1 MGRATI
7 LDGHLLQRLYD
18 RMLAWA
24 AHPRAPV
31 ILSSLSFAESS
42 FFPIPPDVML
52 GPMCLARPGK
62 AWYFAAICTV
72 SSVLGGL
79 LGYVIGRWAFQW
91 IEPWLM
97 SSAYSGIF
105 LSTMDA
111 FETWGFLYI
120 LLAGFTPIP
129 YKVFTIGAGVMGMPV
144 IPFLLGSAVGRGA
157 RFFLVAGL
165 IRAMGERGAQRLRS
179 WVDTA
184 GWLALVVV
192 AVAGGAWWYFGG
204 RH

>member
-129 YKVFTIGAGVMGMPV
+129 YKVFTIGAGVMGMAV